1 MPSVSEEELRYYE
14 GIKNKVLRESDQTSR
29 VVTNASDVSAA
40 ATAQSPRKGECSNG
54 LLSTALLP
62 PLHLYQDVGKDNE

>member
-14 GIKNKVLRESDQTSR
+14 GIKNKVSRESDKKSR
-29 VVTNASDVSAA
+29 DVTNASEVSAT
-40 ATAQSPRKGECSNG
+40 TAQSPRKGECSNG

-62 PLHLYQDVGKDNE
+62 PLHLYQDVGKENE